1 MNFWKLHGVGND
13 FIAIDGRF
21 DNIDSNDYSDLAKR
35 VCHRHFG
42 IGADG
47 LLVVKNSDVCD
58 VEMVYYNSD
67 GSRANMCGN
76 GLRCFCKFVYDNN
89 IVNENEFTVYTLDG
103 VKKISLNIYNDKIN
117 TIRVNM
123 GKANFNPKNISV
135 NTDKEVFINEKLVID
150 NKEFL
155 VSSVLM
161 GVPHTIVFVDEI
173 NKKDIYSYGE
183 LIEKNKVFPQN
194 TNVNFVKIDDR
205 DNIKVYTWERGCGYT
220 LGCGTGM
227 TASVIVANYLDKV
240 DNIVN
245 VSSEG
250 GTVKI
255 EILDDV
261 YMIGN
266 AVKICEG
273 TLEV

>member
-123 GKANFNPKNISV
+123 GKANFNPKNIPV
-135 NTDKEVFINEKLVID
+135 NTDKEVFINEKLVIG

-183 LIEKNKVFPQN
+183 IIEKNKVFPQN

>member
-1 MNFWKLHGVGND
+1 
-13 FIAIDGRF
+13 
-21 DNIDSNDYSDLAKR
+21 
-35 VCHRHFG
+35 
-42 IGADG
+42 
-47 LLVVKNSDVCD
+47 
-58 VEMVYYNSD
+58 
-67 GSRANMCGN
+67 
-76 GLRCFCKFVYDNN
+76 
-89 IVNENEFTVYTLDG
+89 
-103 VKKISLNIYNDKIN
+103 

-123 GKANFNPKNISV
+123 GKANFNAKNIPV